1 MGLLK
6 SMVRETAAVV
16 ALFLL
21 FFAVLLAVVGLAY
34 YLKEFGAPAIR
45 ELFGVSGAVA
55 AVLTIH

>member
-1 MGLLK
+1 MLR
-6 SMVRETAAVV
+6 SIVRETAAVV

-21 FFAVLLAVVGLAY
+21 FFVVLLAVVGLAY

-55 AVLTIH
+55 AVLAAH